1 MKASTITQAR
11 REFVYILIAW
21 TAFMAWVIGYA
32 KWNAYPADPSA
43 IRLVFG
49 LPEWVL
55 WGIAVPWITAT
66 TFTVWFA
73 LRVLQDHEQDTT
85 D

>member
-21 TAFMAWVIGYA
+21 TVFMAWVIGYA
-32 KWNAYPADPSA
+32 NWHAYPADPSQ
-43 IRLVFG
+43 IRLTFG
-49 LPEWVL
+49 LPKWVF
-55 WGIAVPWITAT
+55 WGIAVPWAAAT

-73 LRVLQDHEQDTT
+73 LKILTDHEQEQVT
-85 D
+85 